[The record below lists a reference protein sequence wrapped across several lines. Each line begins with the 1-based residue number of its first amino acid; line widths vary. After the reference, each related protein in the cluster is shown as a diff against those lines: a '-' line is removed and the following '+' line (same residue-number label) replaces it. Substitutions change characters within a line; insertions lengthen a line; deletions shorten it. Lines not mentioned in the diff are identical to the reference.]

1 MKITRLH
8 YERLA
13 TAIRDFK
20 ALYKPTDS
28 DKLKDIDPWKERIR
42 AYQADPKFKDWRT
55 AFIWAIYHAVTTDM
69 TIRDMMREGYRST
82 DGTKSIPYSDSHIET
97 ALKKILHNEVYP

>member
-20 ALYKPTDS
+20 ALYNDEE
-28 DKLKDIDPWKERIR
+28 WEECIR
-42 AYQADPKFKDWRT
+42 AYPRFEDWRIT
-55 AFIWAIYHAVTTDM
+55 FIWAVYHAVTTDM
-69 TIRDMMREGYRST
+69 TIRDMMVNGGYN
-82 DGTKSIPYSDSHIET
+82 DSHIET
-97 ALKKILHNEVYP
+97 ALKKILHDEVYP

>member
-1 MKITRLH
+1 MKVTKLH

-28 DKLKDIDPWKERIR
+28 DKLKGIDPWTKRIR
-42 AYQADPKFKDWRT
+42 HYQADPRFKDWRI
-55 AFIWAIYHAVTTDM
+55 AFIWSAYHAVIQDM
-69 TIRDMMREGYRST
+69 TIRDMMINGGY
-82 DGTKSIPYSDSHIET
+82 KDSHIET
-97 ALKKILHNEVYP
+97 ALKKILHDEVYP